1 MVDPIDEALPDEKR
15 KEIFYFFLKDFFS
28 HMKNVSANIKSVSQA
43 IRSYGYFAA
52 VRAKI
57 IYGIFAYSWNKQV
70 TAVNFVF
77 LLFYFLAI
85 GHLKIS
91 K

>member
-15 KEIFYFFLKDFFS
+15 KEIFYFFLKDFLS

-52 VRAKI
+52 VRVKI
-57 IYGIFAYSWNKQV
+57 IYGIP
-70 TAVNFVF
+70 AVLA
-77 LLFYFLAI
+77 LLLADWMDFESFCAW
-85 GHLKIS
+85 LDMLC
-91 K
+91 

>member
-1 MVDPIDEALPDEKR
+1 MIFTDLNFSNLFCQIGSELVDPIDEALPDEKR
-15 KEIFYFFLKDFFS
+15 KEIFYFFLKDFLC

-57 IYGIFAYSWNKQV
+57 LYRIFAYS
-70 TAVNFVF
+70 
-77 LLFYFLAI
+77 
-85 GHLKIS
+85 
-91 K
+91 